1 MKKAGVEGIEPS
13 HVGTKNRCLTTWLYS
28 TWCVWSLFVSTIKYE
43 ERDFCVVHE
52 CGRDFLVKRVLCT
65 KMRKPL
71 PYSRDKLQV
80 LLTLSQ
86 EYLLHPYTRE
96 IPSMQTG
103 SSSLVYYSIK
113 DYTTVVFQ
121 GISIQSLL
129 CTNTSESI

>member
-28 TWCVWSLFVSTIKYE
+28 TWSVWSLFVSTARIMFVSTVKYE

-52 CGRDFLVKRVLCT
+52 CGRDFLVKRVFCA

-80 LLTLSQ
+80 LLTL
-86 EYLLHPYTRE
+86 Y
-96 IPSMQTG
+96 
-103 SSSLVYYSIK
+103 
-113 DYTTVVFQ
+113 
-121 GISIQSLL
+121 
-129 CTNTSESI
+129 